1 MHFNAVLQ
9 IGPGDDPAAH
19 HTRSDTAPRTL
30 TLKTS
35 PGSPIGK
42 ELPVAVLD
50 ISLQGFLIEAES
62 NALSEGEVI
71 DIDLPERGTV
81 TARVMW
87 TSNRFFGCQL
97 DETISPGAIG
107 AALLNVDARAA
118 HNILAPEVPNLDFS
132 RRAHDGKF
140 KPALNFAIA
149 FYLALL
155 SWAIIGLVIYFV
167 AG

>member
-9 IGPGDDPAAH
+9 IGTGDDLAAH
-19 HTRSDTAPRTL
+19 LEPSESAPRTL

-35 PGSPIGK
+35 PGSPIG
-42 ELPVAVLD
+42 EEMPVAVLD
-50 ISLQGFLIEAES
+50 ISLQGILIEAES
-62 NALSEGEVI
+62 NALSEGELI
-71 DIDLPERGTV
+71 DIELPECGNV
-81 TARVMW
+81 TARVVW

-118 HNILAPEVPNLDFS
+118 HNILAPEVSSLDFS

-155 SWAIIGLVIYFV
+155 SWAIIGLVIYLV
-167 AG
+167 AS